1 MFPLLCAKY
10 LYVVYNKYVN
20 LNVHDFVLQQ
30 MDSVCFA
37 SSEGCAIISF
47 L

>member
-1 MFPLLCAKY
+1 M
-10 LYVVYNKYVN
+10 VYNKYVN

-37 SSEGCAIISF
+37 SSEGCDNFFSVKVPGASSA
-47 L
+47 